1 MSKKP
6 EPKRSPQAADTATTG
21 APDAERHAE
30 ASVLEQAR
38 EALHRAEEAYRR
50 SRQSVTDESSRARAV
65 TVGDILDGTLEFARR
80 HPVTG
85 LLAVGTLGFLLGRT
99 TRR

>member
-6 EPKRSPQAADTATTG
+6 EPESAASDSQEA
-21 APDAERHAE
+21 DLRAE

-50 SRQSVTDESSRARAV
+50 SLHRVAGETSRARGV
-65 TVGDILDGTLEFARR
+65 TVGDILDGTLEFVRR
-80 HPVTG
+80 HPVIG
-85 LLAVGTLGFLLGRT
+85 MLAVGTVSFLLGKT